1 MTTYFIC
8 SQGIIKFVL
17 SGKKKLFA
25 VFDFLRQMIENLSG
39 DRYNDVKW
47 KYNIMPGRKKYA

>member
-1 MTTYFIC
+1 MESIAPQTA
-8 SQGIIKFVL
+8 
-17 SGKKKLFA
+17 SGKKKLFS
-25 VFDFLRQMIENLSG
+25 VFEFLRQMIENLSG

>member
-8 SQGIIKFVL
+8 SQGIIKIVL

-47 KYNIMPGRKKYA
+47 KYNIMLGRKKYA